1 MKKKFCAIVLLL
13 FIISLLSGCS
23 AQKKP
28 KSESDIV
35 ADITANDTLFS
46 DYDLEV
52 SEYTILSRRT
62 STEKMTDEVEV
73 EVHSECE
80 SFTYESNYVLSYSLY
95 DDGWALDNCQK
106 GDASWTA
113 VESVPQSEA
122 DDAARQHYGDDVTF
136 ISRDDS
142 ENASD
147 ICYSANISEGY
158 AIVQHTVLLRYYFS
172 PEHGWDYEITDQPT
186 DSVTWDI
193 LGEWYYDDGS
203 SNIWIDIKSVD
214 DETITME
221 YDMNCSNLGYFGSTR
236 TTGNF
241 TSNGVVTLAY
251 EWLRKGD
258 HQFPDPYA
266 AYLMIPDANRELYID
281 NISGIEFVSTQLT
294 RK

>member
-23 AQKKP
+23 AQQQP

-35 ADITANDTLFS
+35 ADITANDAFFS
-46 DYDLEV
+46 DYGLEV

-62 STEKMTDEVEV
+62 STERMTDEVEV

-95 DDGWALDNCQK
+95 DDGWALDDCQK
-106 GDASWTA
+106 GETSWAAT
-113 VESVPQSEA
+113 ESVPQSEA
-122 DDAARQHYGDDVTF
+122 DDIARQHYGDDVTF

-147 ICYSANISEGY
+147 ICYSANVSEGY
-158 AIVQHTVLLRYYFS
+158 AIVQHAVVLQYYFS
-172 PEHGWDYEITDQPT
+172 PEHGWNYEISDQPT

-193 LGEWYYDDGS
+193 LGEWYYDDAGS
-203 SNIWIDIKSVD
+203 YLWIDIKSVD
-214 DETITME
+214 DYSMTME
-221 YDMNCSNLGYFGSTR
+221 YDLKCSSFGYHGK

-241 TSNGVVTLAY
+241 TSNGIVTVPY
-251 EWLRKGD
+251 EWIRKGD
-258 HQFPDPYA
+258 YQAVEPYEITLELPDTGLDP
-266 AYLMIPDANRELYID
+266 YID
-281 NISGIEFVSTQLT
+281 NVSGMRISGLSLT
-294 RK
+294 RR